1 MHTDM
6 KSLINTLMDTD
17 IEDSQGMA
25 KLKDLFD
32 VYQSALNYPP
42 QGVIGV
48 GTITYA
54 EQMLVAYQSNKEST
68 K

>member
-6 KSLINTLMDTD
+6 KSLLNALMDTD

-25 KLKDLFD
+25 ELKDLFD

-42 QGVIGV
+42 HGVIGV
-48 GTITYA
+48 GAITYA
-54 EQMLVAYQSNKEST
+54 EQMLVAYQSNKESAQ
-68 K
+68 